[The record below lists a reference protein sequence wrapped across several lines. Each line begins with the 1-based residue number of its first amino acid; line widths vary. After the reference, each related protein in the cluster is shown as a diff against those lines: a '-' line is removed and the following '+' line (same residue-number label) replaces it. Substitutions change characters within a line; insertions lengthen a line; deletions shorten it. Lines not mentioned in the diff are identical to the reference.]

1 MSNFDHIILFS
12 FLFWLFFQVS
22 KIPQAKLN
30 KDYWQILSPLII
42 SYILIIGLRYG
53 WGNDWWG
60 YRVSYSIPALKREG
74 ERGFAI
80 INWLLQ
86 STGADYMI
94 ATVVYAI
101 IFLFGALFFIRGY
114 RNNKYMLALFF
125 PATLLFN
132 TAMIRQAIAFAFM
145 FVALRFLNEKNY
157 KYAVLFGL
165 IMLSIHGSTLM
176 FAGVAVG
183 FYFLQIV
190 YKMPLPIKVTIPL
203 YLICVL
209 FDQAVGHYIGNNLSV
224 FMSTLDVADN
234 FKGYTENADS
244 WFGTNALNE
253 AYKQSTLALTLNT
266 LSDIGVFCIGYF
278 VLSKYP
284 NKKVTYLY
292 NTSTVGAIL
301 LRAGLQ
307 MELLHRMG
315 QSLQLFYFIPLGYAF
330 YVLYAAKIN
339 LGEPKDSLCRIS
351 TVCFLA
357 FTILY
362 YSRFILMNPRGSF
375 VWDHS
380 FFI

>member
-12 FLFWLFFQVS
+12 LLFWLFFQVS

-30 KDYWQILSPLII
+30 RDYWKILGPQIV
-42 SYILIIGLRYG
+42 SYTLIIGLRYG

-60 YRVSYSIPALKREG
+60 YRFSYSIPALKREG

-86 STGADYMI
+86 SSGANYMI
-94 ATVVYAI
+94 ATIVYAI
-101 IFLFGALFFIRGY
+101 IFLFGALFLIRGY
-114 RNNKYMLALFF
+114 RNNKYMLALFL
-125 PATLLFN
+125 PAILLFN

-145 FVALRFLNEKNY
+145 FIALRFLNEKNY
-157 KYAVLFGL
+157 KYAVLFGF
-165 IMLSIHGSTLM
+165 IMLNIHGSTLM
-176 FAGVAVG
+176 FAGVAAG

-190 YKMPLPIKVTIPL
+190 YKKPLPIKVTIPL
-203 YLICVL
+203 YLICIL
-209 FDQAVGHYIGNNLSV
+209 FDQIIGHYIGNNLSA
-224 FMSTLDVADN
+224 FISTLDVADN
-234 FKGYTENADS
+234 FKGYTEHANI
-244 WFGTNALNE
+244 WFGVDALNE
-253 AYKQSTLALTLNT
+253 AYKQSILALTLNT

-284 NKKVTYLY
+284 NPKVIYLY

-301 LRAGLQ
+301 FRAGLQ

-330 YVLYAAKIN
+330 YILYAAKIS
-339 LGEPKDSLCRIS
+339 LGTQKDLICKIS
-351 TVCFLA
+351 TIFFLI

-362 YSRFILMNPRGSF
+362 YGRFIFMNPRGSF
-375 VWDHS
+375 VWNH
-380 FFI
+380 